1 MGPGGFAMHLS
12 PFGNLVVLFAVVG
25 VCTLAVWT
33 IDLADR
39 LLTRFVPFLKE
50 QIRRRRFDWARRRA
64 LKIHRPMSQ
73 AERAAMHQGMQEAI
87 EAFRRADI
95 AAHGNSMAI

>member
-1 MGPGGFAMHLS
+1 MHLS

-39 LLTRFVPFLKE
+39 LLTRFVPFLKG
-50 QIRRRRFDWARRRA
+50 D
-64 LKIHRPMSQ
+64 
-73 AERAAMHQGMQEAI
+73 
-87 EAFRRADI
+87 
-95 AAHGNSMAI
+95 GNSGISTVIIYINQIISVFTS